1 MQPDQPKS
9 RRLSLTKKQLEEESG
24 ASLLALLNEIVADGK
39 ISEDEVLRLH
49 AWTQAHAE
57 SDLPAIG
64 FLKEVIDGAIADG
77 SVSDADRLDLHLAIE
92 RILPVTA
99 RSLSKEARIQA
110 EPRPE
115 LPPKISREDL
125 LKMKADPSDDSTLQ
139 PPKTWRDDPMTA
151 PQRAFIKSLRGSI
164 SPSATKGEASE
175 LIGTLLGNKPLSPRQ
190 QMVMRFWG
198 RERLS
203 GEGPSEIADWMDAF
217 YSEDPDRK
225 LAWELFKQEVE
236 DDGLQGDP
244 ARVTFGIGPAF
255 LTRIKQG
262 GEAAIPRF
270 GAKQPNS
277 AHYSMS
283 SNEASNGSI
292 WFALIMC
299 AVVACGVAYFVSTR
313 ATHNPA
319 SSTKNPVSK

>member
-1 MQPDQPKS
+1 MQPHQPKT
-9 RRLSLTKKQLEEESG
+9 RRLSLTKKQLQEESG
-24 ASLLALLNEIVADGK
+24 ATLLALLNEIVADGK
-39 ISEDEVLRLH
+39 ISENEILRLH
-49 AWTQAHAE
+49 EWTQAHGE

-64 FLKEVIDGAIADG
+64 FLREVIDGAIADG
-77 SVSDADRLDLHLAIE
+77 SVSDSDRLDLHLAIE

-99 RSLSKEARIQA
+99 RSLSKEARIQD

-125 LKMKADPSDDSTLQ
+125 LKMKADPADDLTLQ
-139 PPKTWRDDPMTA
+139 PRKTWRDDPMTG

-175 LIGTLLGNKPLSPRQ
+175 LIGTLLGNKPISHRQ

-198 RERLS
+198 REQLS
-203 GEGPSEIADWMDAF
+203 GEGPSEIADWMDTF
-217 YSEDPDRK
+217 YSENPDRK
-225 LAWELFKQEVE
+225 LAWELFKQEAE

-262 GEAAIPRF
+262 GEAATPRF
-270 GAKQPNS
+270 GAKTPNS
-277 AHYSMS
+277 TYYSMS
-283 SNEASNGSI
+283 SKDASNS
-292 WFALIMC
+292 
-299 AVVACGVAYFVSTR
+299 
-313 ATHNPA
+313 
-319 SSTKNPVSK
+319 